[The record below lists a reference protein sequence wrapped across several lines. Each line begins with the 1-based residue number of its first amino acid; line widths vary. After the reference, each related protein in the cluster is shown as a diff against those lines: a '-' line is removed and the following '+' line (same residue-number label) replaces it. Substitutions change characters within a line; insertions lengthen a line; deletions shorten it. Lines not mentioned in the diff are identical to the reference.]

1 MCICASV
8 SSTTVAVLLELSTK
22 ARAPG
27 VGVPRLGA
35 AVLPLHEWAG
45 RRLGEALAAAARARE
60 LIWHVQYV
68 LCPGRHFLYVLG
80 DHRASSASYGGPV
93 LNANKIALPKIL

>member
-1 MCICASV
+1 MSIGAR
-8 SSTTVAVLLELSTK
+8 VAARTIPVLLELATK
-22 ARAPG
+22 TRAPG

-45 RRLGEALAAAARARE
+45 RRLGEALAAASRARE